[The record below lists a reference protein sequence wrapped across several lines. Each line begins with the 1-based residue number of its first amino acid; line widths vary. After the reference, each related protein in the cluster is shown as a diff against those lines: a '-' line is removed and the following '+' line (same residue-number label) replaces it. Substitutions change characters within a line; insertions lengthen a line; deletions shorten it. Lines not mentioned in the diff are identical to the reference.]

1 MSYRVKSERENQI
14 SYNNAYMWDL
24 ENGIGACKPEI
35 ETQTLRTNV
44 WIARGKGVGW
54 EEVGDWD

>member
-1 MSYRVKSERENQI
+1 
-14 SYNNAYMWDL
+14 MWDL

-54 EEVGDWD
+54 EKVGDWD